1 MASDSERLLEFITAA
16 RARGVGDD
24 FVVTL
29 LRQNG
34 WSERRIYQAF
44 STYYEGVLGA
54 PVPNRGGR
62 VEYAG
67 DAFLYLLTFISL
79 GVWTFALGSLFY
91 ASIDRWVPD
100 AVVGQYANASFRETV
115 TYQLAALIVAF
126 PIFLWVS
133 RLIST
138 GLRARPETSDSGV
151 RTWLT
156 YLALVVA
163 AVSLLGDAI
172 WFLQG
177 FLHGDLTTPF
187 VLKSLVLLALAG
199 GIFVYY
205 LGGLRGEAVN
215 VARDRAFAGIAGA
228 AAIAGLAFGFLGVGD
243 PAHSRAVSADEKR
256 VSQLADATERI
267 HDFYTSQNQLP
278 KALGDMPRGDTLRD
292 PIDDRAFEYRPLGA
306 SKYSLCANFEETD
319 RTVRSGDF
327 KHASGRVC
335 YDLDAS
341 LQYSGY

>member
-1 MASDSERLLEFITAA
+1 
-16 RARGVGDD
+16 
-24 FVVTL
+24 
-29 LRQNG
+29 
-34 WSERRIYQAF
+34 
-44 STYYEGVLGA
+44 
-54 PVPNRGGR
+54 
-62 VEYAG
+62 
-67 DAFLYLLTFISL
+67 
-79 GVWTFALGSLFY
+79 LFY
-91 ASIDRWVPD
+91 ALIDRWLPD
-100 AVVGQYANASFRETV
+100 AVVGQYAASSFRETV

-138 GLRARPETSDSGV
+138 GLRARPESADSGV
-151 RTWLT
+151 RKWLT
-156 YLALVVA
+156 YVALVVA

-205 LGGLRGEAVN
+205 LGGLRAEIVN
-215 VARDRAFAGIAGA
+215 IARDRVFAGVACA
-228 AAIAGLAFGFLGVGD
+228 AVIAGLAFGFLGVGD

-256 VSQLADATERI
+256 VSQLADATQRI
-267 HDFYTSQNQLP
+267 HEWYASKDQVP
-278 KALGDMPRGDTLRD
+278 EALSDMPRGDTLRD
-292 PIDDRAFEYRPLGA
+292 PIDDRTFEYRPLGG
-306 SKYSLCANFEETD
+306 SKYRLCANFEESD

-327 KHASGRVC
+327 KHATGRVC